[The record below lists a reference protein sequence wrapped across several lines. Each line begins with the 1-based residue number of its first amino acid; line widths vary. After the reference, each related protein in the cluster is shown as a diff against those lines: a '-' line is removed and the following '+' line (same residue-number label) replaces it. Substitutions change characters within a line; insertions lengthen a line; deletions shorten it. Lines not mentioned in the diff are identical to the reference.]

1 MDNLRYYNMLRECPK
16 EALRTIQAGRLKGKS
31 DINPMWRIKALTVA
45 FGPCGIGWW
54 YTIDKQWLEAGNG
67 PEIAA
72 FCNITLYYKE
82 NGEES
87 HGIPATGGS
96 GFVQKENKGF
106 YTSDECFKMALTDA
120 ISVAAKAL
128 GVAADVYWAQDRT
141 KYDEP
146 AQPEQPEQ
154 PKDAPILC
162 EVCGKPVQGA
172 KKRDGSIVTQAQ
184 VADWTKHKR
193 GKVMCMTCE
202 KAARAQD
209 DQQPAR
215 IEG

>member
-1 MDNLRYYNMLRECPK
+1 MDNMRYYNLLRECPK
-16 EALRTIQAGRLKGKS
+16 EAQRPIQAGRLKGKS

-96 GFVQKENKGF
+96 GFVQVERNGH

-141 KYDEP
+141 KYEP

-154 PKDAPILC
+154 PKEAPILC

-172 KKRDGSIVTQAQ
+172 KKQDGTIMTPAQ
-184 VADWTKHKR
+184 VAGWTKHKR
-193 GKVMCMTCE
+193 GKVLCLACE